1 MGRPPLNVVATNV
14 RLAPETLEQ
23 IDKIVGPG
31 KRAAFIRKAVERML
45 EAAEISTDPDKFL
58 R

>member
-14 RLAPETLEQ
+14 RLDPETLER
-23 IDKIVGPG
+23 IDKIAGPG
-31 KRAAFIRKAVERML
+31 RRAAFIRKAVEHYL
-45 EAAEISTDPDKFL
+45 KIADEVLDPKKLL

>member
-1 MGRPPLNVVATNV
+1 MGRPPLNVVSTNV
-14 RLAPETLEQ
+14 RLTPETLER

-45 EAAEISTDPDKFL
+45 EAAEISTNPEKFL

>member
-1 MGRPPLNVVATNV
+1 MGRPPLNLVATNV
-14 RLAPETLEQ
+14 RLPPETLER
-23 IDKIVGPG
+23 IDKLVGPG

-45 EAAEISTDPDKFL
+45 EAAEISANPDKFL

>member
-1 MGRPPLNVVATNV
+1 MGRPPQHMKEIKVQFPA
-14 RLAPETLEQ
+14 ETLER
-23 IDKIVGPG
+23 IDKLVGPG

-45 EAAEISTDPDKFL
+45 EAAEISANPDKFL